1 MNFLK
6 SDSELP
12 QDIVLNDKKKK
23 KTLENDRL
31 KNIKF

>member
-23 KTLENDRL
+23 TLENDRL